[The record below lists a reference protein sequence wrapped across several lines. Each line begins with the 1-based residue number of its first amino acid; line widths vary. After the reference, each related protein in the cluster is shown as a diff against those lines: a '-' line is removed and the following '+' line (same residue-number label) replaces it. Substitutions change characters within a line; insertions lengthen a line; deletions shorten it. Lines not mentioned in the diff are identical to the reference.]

1 LPIAHA
7 MIQISDS
14 AINEIERMHVR
25 QPDSSYLRLAVIA
38 AGCAGRTYDLQFA
51 TQIQP
56 TDQQFTLKRLTI
68 VIDPASAEQLQ
79 GLAID
84 YTEDLMGGG
93 FQFTNPQAHRT
104 CSCGNSFAIAT
115 DNTDQWTVDCGL

>member
-1 LPIAHA
+1 

-14 AINEIERMHVR
+14 AINEIERMRTR
-25 QPDSSYLRLAVIA
+25 QPDSSQHVRLAVIA
-38 AGCAGRTYDLQFA
+38 DGCAGRAYDLQFA
-51 TQIQP
+51 RQIQP
-56 TDQQFTLKRLTI
+56 TDQHFTLKQLSI

-93 FQFTNPQAHRT
+93 FQFSNPQAQRT
-104 CSCGNSFAIAT
+104 CGCGISFAIST
-115 DNTDQWTVDCGL
+115 DNTNQWTVDCGL

>member
-1 LPIAHA
+1 

-14 AINEIERMHVR
+14 AINEIERIHTR
-25 QPDSSYLRLAVIA
+25 QPDSPHCRLSVIA

-51 TQIQP
+51 TQIQS
-56 TDQQFTLKRLTI
+56 TDQHFMLKQLSI

-104 CSCGNSFAIAT
+104 CSCGVSFAIAT

>member
-1 LPIAHA
+1 
-7 MIQISDS
+7 MIQISDT
-14 AINEIERMHVR
+14 AINEIERMRTR
-25 QPDSSYLRLAVIA
+25 QPDSPHFRLAVIA
-38 AGCAGRTYDLQFA
+38 DGCVGRAYDLQFV

-56 TDQQFTLKRLTI
+56 TDQHFTHKQLSI
-68 VIDPASAEQLQ
+68 VIDAASAEQLQ

-104 CSCGNSFAIAT
+104 CGCGISFAIAT